1 MLQASVS
8 AILGILFVGAGA
20 FSIWSMFQAS
30 AKLKDR
36 GANARLVFWHRVGG
50 YVFIALFVAMTYF
63 MVIRLKDV
71 PDELSNRGLLHVTI
85 ASVMVP
91 LIFAK
96 VLVARYYK
104 AYYNYLMPLGMIIF
118 SLGFVLV
125 SMTAGPYYL
134 KKATV
139 EEISLDT
146 VGLGKN
152 QIDMVSAESLMKNR
166 CVGCHALDRVVSAR
180 KDAAGWLA
188 TINRMRALPGANI
201 PVDDSK
207 TILTYLVARAGVDMA
222 TPEGKMDAG
231 KALVEAR
238 CAKCHDLERTFTVTK
253 TPEEWKSTV
262 ARMVAYSPPD
272 HFRAGE
278 TDEIIAYLSEKQT
291 PEGVAKRT
299 EKARENALK
308 PGLGV
313 PAKQPTRLDA
323 LATATRSNLP
333 LIAIFGVVC
342 VVFGALL
349 LKRPSANT
357 ATVEKSPATTVA
369 PPVKRPSPAPRTES
383 LVMQLIRIEAQT
395 ADAKTL
401 RFALPPEARFQAKPG
416 QFLTFTWL
424 VDGRKVTRS
433 YSICSSPTQS
443 GFVEITPKKVDGGFI
458 SNFLNDRVAI
468 GLTVEAKGPF
478 GTFVFDE
485 TKHPKIVLI
494 AAGSGITPMMSM
506 LRYIDERCLKTDVTL
521 LYCVRTDRDV
531 IFAHEL
537 TEMAK
542 RLPNFR
548 LALTLSAPDDTWPDA
563 RGRFNAEFL
572 KTNVADLAGS
582 TFFLCGPDGFMKSAR
597 TILGQSGVPES
608 RIEQESF
615 GPSGRAKPGD
625 TATDGSVTFGRSGKT
640 VKLAEGQSLLEA
652 AEAVGVDIPSSCR
665 QGQCGTCA
673 TKLVKGEVSL
683 DADAGLTPE
692 LRDAGYTLTCVGH
705 ARGEVELDV

>member
-1 MLQASVS
+1 MLQASIS

-63 MVIRLKDV
+63 MVLRLKDV
-71 PDELSNRGLLHVTI
+71 PDELSNRALLHVTI

-104 AYYNYLMPLGMIIF
+104 AYYSYLMPLGMIIF

-125 SMTAGPYYL
+125 AMTAGPYYL
-134 KKATV
+134 KKATIQ
-139 EEISLDT
+139 EISLDT

-152 QIDMVSAESLMKNR
+152 QIDMGAAESLMKNR

-201 PVDDSK
+201 PVEDSK
-207 TILTYLVARAGVDMA
+207 TILTYLVARAGVDM
-222 TPEGKMDAG
+222 TKPDSKLDAG

-253 TPEEWKSTV
+253 TPEEWQATV

-272 HFRAGE
+272 HFRTGE

-291 PEGVAKRT
+291 PQAVAKRN
-299 EKARENALK
+299 EQAKENAQK

-313 PAKQPTRLDA
+313 PSRAAQIEA
-323 LATATRSNLP
+323 FATATRSNLP

-342 VVFGALL
+342 AVFGTLL

-357 ATVEKSPATTVA
+357 PNAEKSPAPTVA
-369 PPVKRPSPAPRTES
+369 APASRPSPAPRTES
-383 LVMQLIRIEAQT
+383 LVMQLIRIESQT
-395 ADAKTL
+395 ATAKTL

-424 VDGRKVTRS
+424 VDGRKVSRS
-433 YSICSSPTQS
+433 YSICSSPTQG
-443 GFVEITPKKVDGGFI
+443 GFVEITPKKVEGGFI
-458 SNFLNDRVAI
+458 SNYLNDRAAV
-468 GLTVEAKGPF
+468 GLTVEAKGPY
-478 GTFVFDE
+478 GKFVFDE

-494 AAGSGITPMMSM
+494 AAGSGITPMMAM

-531 IFAHEL
+531 IFANEL
-537 TEMAK
+537 SEMAK

-548 LALTLSAPDDTWPDA
+548 LALTLSAPDDKWPDA
-563 RGRFNAEFL
+563 RGRFSAEFL
-572 KTNVADLAGS
+572 KANVADLPES
-582 TFFLCGPDGFMKSAR
+582 TFFLCGPDGFMQAAR
-597 TILGQSGVPES
+597 AILEQQGVSGS

-615 GPSGRAKPGD
+615 GPAAKPKPSEA
-625 TATDGSVTFGRSGKT
+625 ATGETVTFRRSGKT
-640 VKLAEGQSLLEA
+640 VQLGEGQTLLEA
-652 AEAVGVDIPSSCR
+652 AEGSGVEIPSSCR

-673 TKLVKGEVSL
+673 TRLVKGEVSL

-692 LRDAGYTLTCVGH
+692 QREAGFTLTCVGH
-705 ARGEVELDV
+705 ARGDVELDA

>member
-1 MLQASVS
+1 MLQTSVS

-30 AKLKDR
+30 ARLKDR

-50 YVFIALFVAMTYF
+50 YIFIALFVAMTYF

-71 PDELSNRGLLHVTI
+71 PDELSNRALLHVTI
-85 ASVMVP
+85 ASVMIP

-104 AYYNYLMPLGMIIF
+104 TYYNYLMPLGMIIF
-118 SLGFVLV
+118 TLGFVLV

-139 EEISLDT
+139 QEISLDT

-152 QIDMVSAESLMKNR
+152 QIDMGAAETLMKNR

-180 KDAAGWLA
+180 KDAPGWLA

-201 PVDDSK
+201 SVEDSK
-207 TILTYLVARAGVDMA
+207 TILTYLVARAGVDMG
-222 TPEGKMDAG
+222 TPEGKLDAG

-262 ARMVAYSPPD
+262 ARMVTYSPPD

-278 TDEIIAYLSEKQT
+278 TDEIIAYLSDRQT
-291 PEGVAKRT
+291 PRGVAQRT
-299 EKARENALK
+299 EQARENAQK
-308 PGLGV
+308 PGLGL
-313 PAKQPTRLDA
+313 PSKPGTGFEA

-333 LIAIFGVVC
+333 LIAIFGAVC

-349 LKRPSANT
+349 LKRPVTNAASA
-357 ATVEKSPATTVA
+357 APVTTVA
-369 PPVKRPSPAPRTES
+369 PPAGRPSPAPRADS
-383 LVMQLIRIEAQT
+383 LVMQLIRVEAQT
-395 ADAKTL
+395 ASAKTL
-401 RFALPPEARFQAKPG
+401 RFALPPEARFQARPG

-424 VDGRKVTRS
+424 VDGKKVTRS

-458 SNFLNDRVAI
+458 SNYLNDRAAV
-468 GLTVEAKGPF
+468 GLTVEAKGPY
-478 GTFVFDE
+478 GKFVFDE
-485 TKHPKIVLI
+485 TKHSKIVLI
-494 AAGSGITPMMSM
+494 AAGSGITPMMAM
-506 LRYIDERCLKTDVTL
+506 LRYIDERCLQTDVTL

-531 IFAHEL
+531 IFADDL

-548 LALTLSAPDDTWPDA
+548 FALTLSAPNDQWTGA
-563 RGRFNAEFL
+563 KGRFNADFL
-572 KTNVADLAGS
+572 KANVADLAGS
-582 TFFLCGPDGFMKSAR
+582 TFFLCGPDGFMQSAR
-597 TILGQSGVPES
+597 AALGRLGIPDS

-615 GPSGRAKPGD
+615 GPSAKGAPREA
-625 TATDGSVTFGRSGKT
+625 ATGGTVTFSRSGKT
-640 VKLAEGQSLLEA
+640 VKPGEGQTLLEA
-652 AEAVGVDIPSSCR
+652 AEAGGVEIPSSCR

-673 TKLVKGEVSL
+673 TRLIRGEVAL
-683 DADAGLTPE
+683 DADTGLTPE

-705 ARGEVELDV
+705 ARSDVELDA